1 MTITDIHCHVN
12 WLDMD
17 IDAWAKHF
25 RELGVSRV
33 WALGWEEWDRRWT
46 GEYELPTTDA
56 IEASQRYPDLFVPFC
71 SVDPRES
78 DVPGRVR
85 AYVEQGCKGFGEA
98 KFRLCVDNPDL
109 KVVYRTCAE
118 LGLPFLFHMD
128 IWMPGVSFWYMAD
141 LTRLPKVLEEYPSVN
156 FIGHG
161 PGWWRWISGDAEE
174 RPTEA
179 YPEGKVT
186 PGGRLPQLLAKHD
199 NLWADLSAG
208 SGLNAITRD
217 PDFGRRFLLDFGHK
231 LMYGTD
237 YHDRALLDAL
247 EGYELPEDALQ
258 RILDG
263 NSRRLVP

>member
-1 MTITDIHCHVN
+1 MTDIHCHVN

-25 RELGVSRV
+25 RELGVDRV
-33 WALGWEEWDRRWT
+33 WALGWEEWDRRLK

-56 IEASQRYPDLFVPFC
+56 IEASRRYPDLFVPFC
-71 SVDPRES
+71 SVDPRE
-78 DVPGRVR
+78 DNVPQRIKD
-85 AYVEQGCKGFGEA
+85 YVARGCRGFGEA

-128 IWMPGVSFWYMAD
+128 IWMPEVSFWYMHD
-141 LTRLPKVLEEYPSVN
+141 LTRLPKVLEEFPQVN

-161 PGWWRWISGDAEE
+161 PGWWRWISGDEDQHL
-174 RPTEA
+174 TEA

-186 PGGRLPQLLAKHD
+186 PGGLLPELLSKYD
-199 NLWADLSAG
+199 NLYADISAG
-208 SGLNAITRD
+208 SGRIALSRD
-217 PDFGRRFLLDFGHK
+217 QEFGRQFIIDFSHK

-237 YHDRALLDAL
+237 YFDREHLDLLKSYD
-247 EGYELPEDALQ
+247 LPAEVFQAVTE
-258 RILDG
+258 G
-263 NSRRLVP
+263 NSRKLVP